1 MAKDL
6 VRKRIIQLL
15 KNLSEDEIA
24 RQGSLIQNKLLGSDQ
39 YKKAKYIG
47 VYLHTPKEA
56 PTNKIIEDIL
66 RPGSNKVLFVPQ
78 VTGPTMKMVRIYSKE
93 DLNSLPTNKW
103 NIKEPNDDMPREDA
117 IEIGQLDLL
126 IIPGVAFDTNGHRLG
141 RGKGYY
147 DKFIHTLESRMKQLG
162 RTNPFT
168 IGLAFNEQLM
178 PNIPMEEHDKIL
190 NMIITPN
197 EVDVFPSAG
206 SQ

>member
-15 KNLSEDEIA
+15 KSLSSDEIA
-24 RQGSLIQNKLLGSDQ
+24 RQGSLIQNRLLGSEQ

-78 VTGPTMKMVRIYSKE
+78 VTGPTMKMVRIYSAE
-93 DLNSLPTNKW
+93 DLNSLPMNKW
-103 NIKEPNDDMPREDA
+103 NIREPTDDVPREEA
-117 IEIGQLDLL
+117 VELGQLDLL

-147 DKFIHTLESRMKQLG
+147 DKFIYTLEARMQQLG
-162 RTNPFT
+162 RKNPFT

-190 NMIITPN
+190 DMIITPN